1 MSRTRL
7 AAVGMLLAA
16 AATVAPHGWVDGAGA
31 ATPPQP
37 VGPTAAPR
45 FTQSWTRQITQG
57 HSVSISSPVL
67 VDNGGD
73 PFVVA
78 AETEGN
84 LRAYDLDTGTPRSG
98 WSGATTGFPITRSPL
113 SSDGS
118 NVYVPVAQDGHTR
131 YPRYLKFDA
140 AGRQVWN
147 SNPGTNLQGAG
158 FMHSGMA
165 LARIGGEWQGFAGSS
180 SMQVHSVNAATGAQ
194 NWAFFNA
201 DSTMATPAIA
211 DLYGIGTPQVVF
223 SSDTTSSGLPGD
235 RNGGILRVLTAD
247 GKQVC
252 SAAQF
257 ANGDT
262 YKYSG
267 YNNSTPAI
275 AQIDGRPVIAVGS
288 TGPVQTGPGA
298 NQVLGFDAACRMLWA
313 SPALAGRVDTAVS
326 FADLTGAGRPSVLVV
341 VGIPDGELSYPRV
354 YALDPATGA
363 IQRDT
368 GTSLRPYGGLIA
380 YTNGSSITTADV
392 DGDGGQ
398 DLFVPSRGDSFV
410 VLDGAT
416 FGVLTTIA
424 TNMAI
429 QNSPIVTAT
438 PTGIRVTMAGYNG
451 WGSQISSYVSTTGS
465 LGQRGWHH
473 FGSNP
478 QLTGV
483 LGAVSGPQRDLLEGQ
498 TLASGRSL
506 THAGATLTMQTDGN
520 LVSRAPGG
528 SPRWSSGTSVPGSR
542 AVLGVDGNLEVF
554 SPGNVRLWQSGVGLG
569 GVERL
574 VLDADGSFR
583 VVSGYWG
590 PGRQLS
596 QYTTLWVSNGAQ
608 PVVDGLWFGQVLP
621 PGRSL
626 FSSDR
631 THELL
636 MQTDGNLVLYRRRDS
651 RVVWTSGTSHPSGR
665 AELLFGQFGELV
677 VRVPGGPVLR
687 DFGTGFKGAE
697 RFTVRNDGVLE
708 VTAWTGGRLWSSTSA
723 APVK

>member
-1 MSRTRL
+1 MVAL
-7 AAVGMLLAA
+7 IAAAVAS
-16 AATVAPHGWVDGAGA
+16 VAPHGWVAAAGA
-31 ATPPQP
+31 AEDPPP
-37 VGPTAAPR
+37 VGVSATTPR
-45 FTQSWTRQITQG
+45 FTLSWTRQINRG

-67 VDNGGD
+67 VDNGGN

-84 LRAYDLDTGTPRSG
+84 LRAFDLDDGAPKSG
-98 WSGATTGFPITRSPL
+98 WSGSTTGFPITRAPL
-113 SSDGS
+113 SSDGT
-118 NVYVPVAQDGHTR
+118 NVYVPVAQDGHTN
-131 YPRYLKFDA
+131 YPRYLKF
-140 AGRQVWN
+140 GPTGQLLWN
-147 SNPGTNLQGAG
+147 SNPGTNTAVAG

-165 LARIGGEWQGFAGSS
+165 LARIGGAWQGFAGSS

-194 NWAFFNA
+194 NWGFFNA
-201 DSTMATPAIA
+201 DSTMATPAVA
-211 DLYGIGTPQVVF
+211 DLYGVGTPQVIF

-267 YNNSTPAI
+267 YNNSTPAV
-275 AQIDGRPVIAVGS
+275 AQVDGRPVIAFGS

-298 NQVLGFDAACRMLWA
+298 NQVLGFDPACRMLWA

-341 VGIPDGELSYPRV
+341 VGILEGDTSYPRV

-363 IQRDT
+363 IQRDS
-368 GTSLRPYGGLIA
+368 GTSLRPYGAMIA

-398 DLFVPSRGDSFV
+398 DLFVPSREGASV
-410 VLDGAT
+410 VLDGST
-416 FGVLTTIA
+416 FGVLTTIP
-424 TNMAI
+424 TNMAV

-438 PTGIRVTMAGYNG
+438 PTGVRITIAGYNG
-451 WGSQISSYVSTTGS
+451 SGSQISSYVSNTGS

-473 FGSNP
+473 FGANP

-483 LGAVSGPQRDLLEGQ
+483 LGTLSGPQRDLLEGQ
-498 TLASGRSL
+498 SLGSGASLS
-506 THAGATLTMQTDGN
+506 HAGASLTMQPDGN
-520 LVSRAPGG
+520 LVARAPGG
-528 SPRWSSGTSVPGSR
+528 TVRWASGTGVPGSR
-542 AVLGVDGNLEVF
+542 LVLGVDGNVEVW
-554 SPGNVRLWQSGVGLG
+554 SPGNTRLWQSGVGLG

-596 QYTTLWVSNGAQ
+596 QYTTLWVSNGPT

-626 FSSDR
+626 FSADR
-631 THELL
+631 SHELL
-636 MQTDGNLVLYRRRDS
+636 MQADGNLVLYRRRDS
-651 RVVWTSGTSHPSGR
+651 RVVWTSGTSHSSGR
-665 AELLFGQFGELV
+665 AEVVFGQYGELL

-687 DFGTGFKGAE
+687 DFGTGLKGAD
-697 RFTVRNDGVLE
+697 RFTVRNDGRLT
-708 VTAWTGGRLWSSTSA
+708 VTSPFGATLWESTGR
-723 APVK
+723 PVK